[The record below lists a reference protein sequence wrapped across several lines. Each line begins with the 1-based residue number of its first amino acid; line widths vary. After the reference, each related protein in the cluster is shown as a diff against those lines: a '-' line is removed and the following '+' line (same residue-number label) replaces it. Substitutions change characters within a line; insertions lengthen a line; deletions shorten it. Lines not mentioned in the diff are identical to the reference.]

1 MSDLDTDFDSLATQI
16 NAKLKE
22 AAAALREANELAE
35 KAKLP
40 GLIFTQFI
48 SENMRYD
55 GVPRDQISSKCEE
68 LEKKYERIDVAE
80 LESAMEDGGWST
92 SSSYC

>member
-1 MSDLDTDFDSLATQI
+1 MSELDKDFEQIAQQI
-16 NAKLKE
+16 NDKLKE
-22 AAAALREANELAE
+22 AAAALREANDLAE

-40 GLIFTQFI
+40 GLIYTQFI

-55 GVPRDQISSKCEE
+55 GVPRDQISAKCEE
-68 LEKKYERIDVAE
+68 LEKKYELIHVNE
-80 LESAMEDGGWST
+80 LEAALGDGGWST